1 MKNLFDKIRKMNLSD
16 ICSEYNINLMPSQK
30 DAIINILYNVDSHNF
45 IGKRGGLSTY
55 IGGKRITG
63 GKTINHY
70 NR

>member
-1 MKNLFDKIRKMNLSD
+1 MKNLFDKIIIEL
-16 ICSEYNINLMPSQK
+16 LMVIGYKNDENDNRSIFFRDKYQ
-30 DAIINILYNVDSHNF
+30 IF

-63 GKTINHY
+63 RKTINHY